1 MTYKKY
7 VFLSGVLL
15 VVLFSALW
23 HLPTVF
29 SHEGPHEEV
38 PGVGGTVEEIDDL
51 QTQIDARRKKIAELE
66 KSIADYKQKISEKKL
81 EVVSLSNQIGILDT
95 RISEINVDIEAT
107 EQKLQVLGL
116 EISQTELTIEQK
128 AGQIEKQKSIV
139 SELVRALHQQDGKNY
154 IEIAASH
161 DNFSDFYNQ
170 LHYTKT
176 IEQDLGKTMRGLRL
190 AKEEL
195 EGQKKGLE
203 DQKISHT
210 KIADELKNKKQD
222 MVEQSKAKEGLLV
235 VASTTQ
241 LKYNTLLSS
250 LKSQYQQ
257 TENEISGIERQV
269 RQKLAESKKI
279 KPTTNEEDVGA
290 MGWPTPSRYVTAT
303 FHDSTYPFRHV
314 FEHSGIDIRASQGT
328 AIKATASGYIG
339 RAKKCTLA
347 SCYSYVLIVHDGGLS
362 TVYGHMSKII
372 VSEEQFVTRG
382 DIIGYSGG
390 TPGTAGAGPFVT
402 GAHLHFEVRKDGI
415 PVNPLNYLG
424 E

>member
-1 MTYKKY
+1 MTYHKKKY
-7 VFLSGVLL
+7 FFIGAMSLA
-15 VVLFSALW
+15 LFCGIW
-23 HLPTVF
+23 NFTPVF
-29 SHEGPHEEV
+29 SYQGTAEEV
-38 PGVGGTVEEIDDL
+38 GGSVEEIDDL

-81 EVVSLSNQIGILDT
+81 EVVSLSNQIGILDN
-95 RISEINVDIEAT
+95 RIGEINVDIEAT
-107 EQKLQVLGL
+107 EQKLQVLSL
-116 EISQTELTIEQK
+116 EITQTELTINQKEQ
-128 AGQIEKQKSIV
+128 QIGRQKNIV
-139 SELVRALHQQDGKNY
+139 SELVRSLHQEDGKNY

-203 DQKISHT
+203 DQKTSHT
-210 KIADELKNKKQD
+210 KVADELKNKKQD

-235 VASTTQ
+235 VASSTQ

-250 LKSQYQQ
+250 LKAQYQQ

-269 RQKLAESKKI
+269 RKKLSESKKI
-279 KPTTNEEDVGA
+279 KPTTNAEDVGA
-290 MGWPTPSRYVTAT
+290 MAWPTPSRYVTAS

-328 AIKATASGYIG
+328 AIKAAASGYIG

-362 TVYGHMSKII
+362 TVYGHLSK
-372 VSEEQFVTRG
+372 VSVGEEQFVTRG